1 MPDIDVRTAEEG
13 DRAAIRDL
21 VRNAFAKTDT
31 RGDDEVRVVDDSWD
45 RGIVIEDL
53 ELVALAR
60 GDVIAHVMTAW
71 GDLGGRPAAAVAPLA
86 VAPAWQGRRIGTVL
100 MVELLTRAEEHELP
114 LVALLGDPGY
124 YRRFGFEPAH
134 PLGIA
139 YPPVGADSPY
149 FLVRRLTAYDPS
161 YQGDFVYGWEGSAED
176 P

>member
-1 MPDIDVRTAEEG
+1 MRSAEDG

-21 VRNAFAKTDT
+21 VQTAFAKTET
-31 RGDDEVRVVDDSWD
+31 RGDDEVRVVDGSWD
-45 RGIVIEDL
+45 RGIVVDGL
-53 ELVALAR
+53 ELVATVR

-71 GDLGGRPAAAVAPLA
+71 GDLAGRPAAAVAPLA
-86 VAPAWQGRRIGTVL
+86 VAPPWQGRRIGTML

-134 PLGIA
+134 SLGIT

-161 YQGDFVYGWEGSAED
+161 HQGDFVYGWEGDA
-176 P
+176 